1 MAVSPN
7 DGLRVSTKKIR
18 FIMIRSTPRPLI
30 TNSSIAKEKCQ
41 IIVNSP
47 PEINALLD
55 DSSKDRYKVVAARF
69 IKGPLCVL
77 LDENQNSR
85 KLAASF
91 LDVLQ

>member
-1 MAVSPN
+1 
-7 DGLRVSTKKIR
+7 
-18 FIMIRSTPRPLI
+18 MIRSTPRPLI